1 MVGVLHITSWY
12 PNALVPH
19 EAPFI
24 ERHVRAL
31 DTHTINTVWQIDVRQ
46 ADRWE
51 WLGKG
56 PQADRTLLLRTPL
69 KRWLIMEWMAT
80 FLILWAWVTRDRKL
94 PVDVINF
101 HIAYPNCTRIR
112 LLRWIMRKP
121 LVITEHYSAYRIGFN
136 SKAKGVDRIRRI
148 FHAGVPVIVV
158 SRALQG
164 DIERF
169 AGPPLPTMHVVDNA
183 VSQAVFHPDPSASP
197 EPGRFFT
204 LAIWRFPKRPDLL
217 LDTLAQLR
225 AEGYDARLRIAGVGP
240 GSPAMIE
247 RIASLGLGPHVEL
260 LGQLDEHAVADEMRR
275 AHALVHAS
283 DYETYSAVCAEA
295 LCCGTPV
302 IASRVGGIPEF
313 VTDHLGVLVPENS
326 VEAWV
331 RCWKEA
337 WRPLLAMDRNHLA
350 STMEQRAGST
360 TVGARYHRVLKTVMD
375 EHRSSH

>member
-1 MVGVLHITSWY
+1 
-12 PNALVPH
+12 
-19 EAPFI
+19 
-24 ERHVRAL
+24 
-31 DTHTINTVWQIDVRQ
+31 
-46 ADRWE
+46 
-51 WLGKG
+51 
-56 PQADRTLLLRTPL
+56 
-69 KRWLIMEWMAT
+69 
-80 FLILWAWVTRDRKL
+80 
-94 PVDVINF
+94 
-101 HIAYPNCTRIR
+101 
-112 LLRWIMRKP
+112 
-121 LVITEHYSAYRIGFN
+121 
-136 SKAKGVDRIRRI
+136 
-148 FHAGVPVIVV
+148 GVPVIVV

-183 VSQAVFHPDPSASP
+183 VSQAVFHPDPTILP

-204 LAIWRFPKRPDLL
+204 LAAWRFPKRPDLL
-217 LDTLAQLR
+217 LDALVQLR

-247 RIASLGLGPHVEL
+247 RIASLGLGAHVEL

-295 LCCGTPV
+295 LCCGTSV

-313 VTDHLGVLVPENS
+313 VTDQLGVLVPENS
-326 VEAWV
+326 VAAWV

-337 WRPLLAMDRNHLA
+337 WQPLLVIDRNQLA
-350 STMEQRAGST
+350 ATMAQRAGSA
-360 TVGARYHRVLKTVMD
+360 TVGAQYHRVLKAVLD